1 MGEMPEAVAPDME
14 AAVAML
20 GLYQKIPQFV
30 AKEVDAYAAA
40 ITIDRQKAL
49 HLTERVQL
57 EPEGE
62 FLDLLHEAQAPKA
75 GLLAGLPAKPLV
87 GVFSGVTTEA
97 LTKAMLDMSVGVMKA
112 VPSIYGLND
121 QQLAKMAE
129 LSVRS
134 MRGVRGMS
142 MMLCAGEADD
152 PLFGNIV
159 GLITVDDAEAY
170 LAEYKGL
177 LAAMNQLTKDVE
189 KSILTH
195 MEFQDIELGGRVGLK
210 VTAQIPVNP
219 AMGNVPDYEK
229 VMERMFGAGKQ
240 MTFYLAGADRH
251 TIVFSYVS
259 PELLLEGLDVVRES
273 KMGLASDASLA
284 QTAAMLSTDAP
295 WGGYLSPRGV
305 VNFVKQAVQ
314 GSGDDGE
321 PSVQIPEFPATPPL
335 GLAVTIEPDGL
346 RSHTV
351 IPAAT
356 LEAIGQYAVQGF
368 ARRGGA
374 NVEGE

>member
-1 MGEMPEAVAPDME
+1 MIRNAKAP
-14 AAVAML
+14 A
-20 GLYQKIPQFV
+20 
-30 AKEVDAYAAA
+30 
-40 ITIDRQKAL
+40 
-49 HLTERVQL
+49 
-57 EPEGE
+57 
-62 FLDLLHEAQAPKA
+62 A

-87 GVFSGVTTEA
+87 GVLSGVTTEA
-97 LTKAMLDMSVGVMKA
+97 LTKAMLDVSVGVMKA
-112 VPSIYGLND
+112 APSIYGLND

-142 MMLCAGEADD
+142 MMLCEGEADD

-159 GLITVDDAEAY
+159 ALITVDDAEVY
-170 LAEYKGL
+170 LVQYKEL

-210 VTAQIPVNP
+210 VTSQIPVNP

-229 VMERMFGAGKQ
+229 IMEKMFGAGKH
-240 MTFYLAGADRH
+240 MTFYLAVADQH
-251 TIVFSYVS
+251 TIVLSYVS
-259 PELLLEGLDVVRES
+259 PELLLESLDVVRGS

-284 QTAAMLSTDAP
+284 QTAAMLSTDAS

-305 VNFVKQAVQ
+305 INSVKQAVQ
-314 GSGDDGE
+314 VSRADGE
-321 PSVQIPEFPATPPL
+321 PPIQIPKFPATPPL
-335 GLAVTIEPDGL
+335 GLAVTVEPDGL
-346 RSHTV
+346 RSHSV